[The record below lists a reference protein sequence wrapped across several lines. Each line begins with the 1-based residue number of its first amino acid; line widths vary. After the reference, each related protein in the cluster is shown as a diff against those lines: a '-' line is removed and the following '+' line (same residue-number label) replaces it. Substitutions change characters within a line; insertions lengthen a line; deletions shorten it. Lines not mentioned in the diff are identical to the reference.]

1 MSRNYIPEETLVDQL
16 LDDDTAAFEEL
27 HHRYWFSLYNYSL
40 SKLNSPEDARRVVLD
55 IFIALWEGRH
65 SLPVGF
71 SISFHLYTEVRK
83 SVVKIVNER
92 LLDEQGAKSV
102 EAGVIPVFALEQ
114 LRKAKQPVAYPV
126 YDRKRQT
133 MPPVSHTA
141 SENFWWKYAPAAF
154 NVKGLRHAFQN
165 ILNFW

>member
-1 MSRNYIPEETLVDQL
+1 MSRNFVPEETLVDQL
-16 LDDDTAAFEEL
+16 LLDDTAAFEEL
-27 HHRYWFSLYNYSL
+27 HRRYWFSLYSYSL
-40 SKLNSPEDARRVVLD
+40 NKLNSPEDAKRVVRD

-83 SVVKIVNER
+83 SVVKIINER
-92 LLDEQGAKSV
+92 LLDEQGALDV
-102 EAGVIPVFALEQ
+102 EKRVIPGFALNQ
-114 LRKAKQPVAYPV
+114 LKKAKQPVAFPV
-126 YDRKRQT
+126 YNRNRQHAPT
-133 MPPVSHTA
+133 ITHSA

-154 NVKGLRHAFQN
+154 NIKGLRHAFQN